1 MMLARKTQKMND
13 KKPDKTKPAATIL
26 LLRDVAD
33 HLEVLMIVRSDKM
46 HFQSALVFP
55 GGKIDDSDND
65 PDLAPYIGGA
75 EGLSPKQRAT
85 RVGAIREAFE
95 EAGILLARPR
105 DGDTLVDAARL
116 KDLRPRYRKDL
127 FEGKISLREMAEKE
141 NLVFACDQLV
151 HFAHWIPPAHV
162 PVRFD
167 THFYVARAPED
178 QLSIHDGTETVET
191 LWIDPA
197 DAIAEA
203 DAGKRTLVFP
213 TRMNVLKLGRN
224 RNVEEALDRTRN
236 AKVVTVQPVLEER
249 PEGKV
254 LCIPAEA
261 DYDVTEIAFDK
272 VPRANFPGA

>member
-141 NLVFACDQLV
+141 NLVFACDQL
-151 HFAHWIPPAHV
+151 
-162 PVRFD
+162 
-167 THFYVARAPED
+167 
-178 QLSIHDGTETVET
+178 
-191 LWIDPA
+191 A
-197 DAIAEA
+197 DDEE
-203 DAGKRTLVFP
+203 RV
-213 TRMNVLKLGRN
+213 NVLGR
-224 RNVEEALDRTRN
+224 LFGC
-236 AKVVTVQPVLEER
+236 QL
-249 PEGKV
+249 
-254 LCIPAEA
+254 
-261 DYDVTEIAFDK
+261 
-272 VPRANFPGA
+272 PGARRYRLETSASFPHPAGDEYWQRQQRREHSQPPQHRGPPGSNLALTAG